1 MDEPRHCSATRRDGA
16 PCAAPPS
23 AVDAATGFCWAHNPA
38 KRAAR
43 RAARAKGGRGKATA
57 ARRAARAKG
66 GRGKA
71 TAARAEKLLPSH
83 MRPVLGAVFAA
94 LRDVRSGT
102 ITPAQASAIASLAG
116 AAVKVYQVGRLEE
129 RIADLEAVQEGR
141 LTA

>member
-38 KRAAR
+38 KR
-43 RAARAKGGRGKATA
+43 A